1 MVVSVWAWALIASP
15 RVMAASMRIV
25 VRVPGRF
32 GDWEDMGAGMRVF
45 SFVRSTRIGSVLTGQ
60 WFRSMPAL
68 FAQETEGE
76 TLLRAGPTETQSANY
91 TMKKKKSA
99 IRSIAR

>member
-1 MVVSVWAWALIASP
+1 
-15 RVMAASMRIV
+15 
-25 VRVPGRF
+25 
-32 GDWEDMGAGMRVF
+32 
-45 SFVRSTRIGSVLTGQ
+45 VLTGQ
-60 WFRSMPAL
+60 WLRSMPAL